1 MGWYFNV
8 AAQDSDSLQS
18 LDFTELLFKIENTK
32 DNKDLLSGYLKTFLN
47 KAKSEGDLENIIKG
61 YKNYIYFSDS
71 NSVVYADSMVMA
83 SHQTNSDS
91 QIGSA
96 YLTKGI
102 LHYSLKEYKEA
113 LDHYLKAQDY
123 ILKTDDDYLKN
134 KVKYNIAHLKYYLGN
149 YNEALMLFRE
159 CIIYFEI
166 HNLRAYLNT
175 LHSIAICH
183 SRMGNYGT
191 SSEYTKRGI
200 DEGERLMNQS
210 MKAYFMHQEGINHF
224 YRNNYG
230 LAIDYINKAI
240 PDIEQNNDF
249 ANVTVG
255 NFYIGKSY
263 LRLQKPER
271 AKEHFEEVVKVFEE
285 TSYITPDLRE
295 SLEFL
300 IKHFE
305 QKSDWIQ
312 KLYYIERLL
321 EVDSVLHINYR
332 YLSEKIHK
340 DYDTKDLE
348 RKRDEIINQL
358 EREKKQ
364 AKILI
369 IGIVI
374 LIILLIVI
382 WCRFLKNK
390 RLYKQRFEELM
401 NKNIAEPNYRKELK
415 QSNEN
420 ELDINPE
427 VNQQLLLLLEKF
439 EYNKKFLEKDLSLAK
454 LAALFNSNTKY
465 LSKVILYN
473 RNKGFVEYIN
483 DLKIDYIITVLKEE
497 KRFRN
502 YTNAALA
509 EEAGF
514 SSTQRFVKAFVSRT
528 GISPSYFVKELGKI
542 QRE

>member
-1 MGWYFNV
+1 
-8 AAQDSDSLQS
+8 
-18 LDFTELLFKIENTK
+18 
-32 DNKDLLSGYLKTFLN
+32 
-47 KAKSEGDLENIIKG
+47 
-61 YKNYIYFSDS
+61 
-71 NSVVYADSMVMA
+71 
-83 SHQTNSDS
+83 
-91 QIGSA
+91 
-96 YLTKGI
+96 
-102 LHYSLKEYKEA
+102 
-113 LDHYLKAQDY
+113 
-123 ILKTDDDYLKN
+123 
-134 KVKYNIAHLKYYLGN
+134 
-149 YNEALMLFRE
+149 
-159 CIIYFEI
+159 
-166 HNLRAYLNT
+166 
-175 LHSIAICH
+175 
-183 SRMGNYGT
+183 
-191 SSEYTKRGI
+191 
-200 DEGERLMNQS
+200 
-210 MKAYFMHQEGINHF
+210 
-224 YRNNYG
+224 
-230 LAIDYINKAI
+230 
-240 PDIEQNNDF
+240 
-249 ANVTVG
+249 
-255 NFYIGKSY
+255 
-263 LRLQKPER
+263 LQKPER